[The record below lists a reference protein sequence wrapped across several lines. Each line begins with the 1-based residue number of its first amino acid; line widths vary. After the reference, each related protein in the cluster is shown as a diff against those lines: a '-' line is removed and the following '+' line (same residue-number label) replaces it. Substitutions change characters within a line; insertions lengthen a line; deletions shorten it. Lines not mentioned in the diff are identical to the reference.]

1 MAKNQNSA
9 NKAPVTA
16 ANAKGITK
24 TLIMMRK
31 HWQIYVLLI
40 APLLWYALF
49 AYYPLAG
56 LQLAFKV
63 YKAKRG
69 IWGSPWADPLWQ
81 NYTALF
87 RDAFFWRS
95 VRRTLIINFGR
106 LFIVFPFPIILAL
119 ALNEL
124 RLGKSKKIMQT
135 VFTFPHFLSWVIVVA
150 IMRNLLSVDGL
161 VNVALK
167 AAGHDAINFLGSES
181 LFQPMLYITD
191 IWKGAGY
198 SSIIYLS
205 AISGIDQ
212 DQYEAAEVDGAS
224 RWQRLIHITLPN
236 IMGTVSV
243 MFILATGNL
252 MTNGFDQIFNL
263 SNAATKN
270 VAEVLDMY
278 IYRITFQASADF
290 GFSTAVSLFRS
301 IINMILLVTADR
313 VSKRLGGSGL
323 FA

>member
-1 MAKNQNSA
+1 MARKSKSTEA
-9 NKAPVTA
+9 VPRTA
-16 ANAKGITK
+16 ANSTGIMK
-24 TLIMMRK
+24 TLILMKK
-31 HWQIYVLLI
+31 HWQIYVLLA
-40 APLLWYALF
+40 APILWYILF

-56 LQLAFKV
+56 LQLAFKT
-63 YKAKRG
+63 YKAKLG
-69 IWGSPWADPLWQ
+69 IWESPWADPLWQ
-81 NYTALF
+81 NYRALF
-87 RDAFFWRS
+87 KDAFFWRS
-95 VRRTLIINFGR
+95 VRRTLLINFGR

-124 RLGKSKKIMQT
+124 RLKKSKKVMQT

-161 VNVALK
+161 VNVLLK
-167 AAGHDAINFLGSES
+167 TSGHDTINFLGSEP

-191 IWKGAGY
+191 IWKSAGY

-212 DQYEAAEVDGAS
+212 DQYEAADVDGAT
-224 RWQRLIHITLPN
+224 RWQKLIHITLPN
-236 IMGTVSV
+236 IMPTISI

-252 MTNGFDQIFNL
+252 MTNGFDQIFNM

-301 IINMILLVTADR
+301 VINMILLATANKL
-313 VSKRLGGSGL
+313 SKMLGGSGL
-323 FA
+323 FG

>member
-1 MAKNQNSA
+1 MAKKTK
-9 NKAPVTA
+9 KADKPPRTA
-16 ANAKGITK
+16 ANSTGIVK
-24 TLIMMRK
+24 TLILMKK
-31 HWQIYVLLI
+31 HWQIYLLLA
-40 APLLWYALF
+40 APLLWYILF

-56 LQLAFKV
+56 LQLAFKT
-63 YKAKRG
+63 YKAKLG
-69 IWGSPWADPLWQ
+69 IWESPWADPLWK

-87 RDAFFWRS
+87 KDAFFWRS
-95 VRRTLIINFGR
+95 VRRTLLINFGR
-106 LFIVFPFPIILAL
+106 LIIVFPFPIILAL

-124 RLGKSKKIMQT
+124 RLKKSKKFMQT

-161 VNVALK
+161 INVMLK
-167 AAGHDAINFLGSES
+167 THGADPINFLGSEP

-191 IWKGAGY
+191 IWKSAGY

-212 DQYEAAEVDGAS
+212 DQYEAADVDGAT
-224 RWQRLIHITLPN
+224 RWQKLTRITLPN
-236 IMGTVSV
+236 IMPTVSI

-301 IINMILLVTADR
+301 VINMILLATANKL
-313 VSKRLGGSGL
+313 SKMLGGSGL
-323 FA
+323 LG

>member
-1 MAKNQNSA
+1 MARKSKNTEA
-9 NKAPVTA
+9 VPRTA
-16 ANAKGITK
+16 ANTKGIMRI
-24 TLIMMRK
+24 LILMKK
-31 HWQIYVLLI
+31 HWQIYVLLA
-40 APLLWYALF
+40 APILWYILF

-56 LQLAFKV
+56 LQLAFKT
-63 YKAKRG
+63 YKAKLG
-69 IWGSPWADPLWQ
+69 IWKSPWADPLWQ
-81 NYTALF
+81 NYRALF
-87 RDAFFWRS
+87 KDAFFWRS
-95 VRRTLIINFGR
+95 VRRTLLINFGR

-124 RLGKSKKIMQT
+124 RLKKSKKVMQT

-161 VNVALK
+161 VNVLLK
-167 AAGHDAINFLGSES
+167 TNGHETINFLGSES

-212 DQYEAAEVDGAS
+212 DQYEAADVDGAT
-224 RWQRLIHITLPN
+224 RWQKLIHITLPN
-236 IMGTVSV
+236 IMPTISI

-252 MTNGFDQIFNL
+252 MTNGFDQIFNM

-301 IINMILLVTADR
+301 VINMILLATANKL
-313 VSKRLGGSGL
+313 SKMLGGSGL
-323 FA
+323 FG

>member
-1 MAKNQNSA
+1 M
-9 NKAPVTA
+9 
-16 ANAKGITK
+16 
-24 TLIMMRK
+24 LMRK
-31 HWQIYVLLI
+31 HWQIYVLLA
-40 APLLWYALF
+40 APVIWYILF

-56 LQLAFKV
+56 LQLAFKT
-63 YKAKRG
+63 YKAKLG
-69 IWGSPWADPLWQ
+69 IWKSPWATPLWQ
-81 NYTALF
+81 NYRALF
-87 RDAFFWRS
+87 KDAFFWRS
-95 VRRTLIINFGR
+95 VRRTLLINFGR

-124 RLGKSKKIMQT
+124 RLKKSKKIMQT

-161 VNVALK
+161 VNVLLK
-167 AAGHDAINFLGSES
+167 ANGLNTINFLGNES

-191 IWKGAGY
+191 IWKSAGY

-212 DQYEAAEVDGAS
+212 DQYEAADVDGAT
-224 RWQRLIHITLPN
+224 RWQKLIHITLPN
-236 IMGTVSV
+236 IMPTISI

-252 MTNGFDQIFNL
+252 MTNGFDQIFNM

-301 IINMILLVTADR
+301 VINMILLATANKL
-313 VSKRLGGSGL
+313 SKMLGGSGL
-323 FA
+323 FG